1 MRCDAVGLPLASLDP
16 QQLDGLPVAT
26 AQIADLYP
34 LSPMQQGMLFHAV
47 YGDVSGDYINQ
58 LRLDVEGL
66 DPERFRQAWQATVDA
81 HDILRTRFVW
91 QGDLPGPVQVVSK
104 HLALPYSLH
113 DLRADPQRDQ
123 SLQALADGERQQLH
137 LGAPALLRLVIVRLD
152 EQRYH
157 LIYTHHHILM
167 DGWSNSQLLG
177 EVLQRY
183 SGQPVVASGRPLPDY
198 IAWLQHQDAAASEAF
213 WTPVLQRLEAPTR
226 LADVIAPPAQ
236 ASAGYGDHVQVL
248 DEALTRR
255 LEAFARA
262 SKVTVNTLV
271 QAAWLL
277 LLQRYTG
284 KDTVA
289 FGATVAGRP
298 ADLPG
303 IEQQIGLF
311 INTLPVIANPQAGQ
325 SLDSW
330 LQAVQAQNLALR
342 EFEHTALLDIQRW
355 AGQGGEAL
363 FDSLLVFEN
372 YPIAQALEQ
381 GAPDGLRFGPPLTQE
396 QTTYPLT
403 LLVGLDRQLSVH
415 MSYQR
420 GELRTRHRGRSA
432 THLAQLLG
440 QMTAHGERF
449 AWVNCRC
456 WRSMS
461 ISAWSMTWNPLDTPF
476 EQALCIHQD
485 DCSSS
490 WKPCQ
495 MPSAVTFSNTQL
507 SYSELDG
514 RANRLA
520 HKLIELGVGPEVRV
534 GVAMPRSE
542 HLLIAL
548 LAVLKAGGAYVPLD
562 PDYPVERLAYML
574 DDSRARVLL
583 TEQAVAAMLSVP
595 AETAVLMLDRIE
607 LGQYP
612 LSAPITQVTPDNL
625 AYVIYTSGS
634 TGKPKGVAIAH
645 RNVLALIDW
654 SKSVYSRDDIQ
665 GVLASTSVCF
675 DLSVWELFVTLANGG
690 SLIIARNALELPQ
703 LPARDQVRLINTV
716 PSAIAALLRS
726 DEIPA
731 SVRIIN
737 LAGEPL
743 KQSLVDSLYAD
754 ANCGSELAR
763 DSGGP
768 INDRLTERAPSR
780 ASSLPPRDSAC
791 LRPLRSIRGHHLFH
805 PGPAAPPA
813 ARRTSAGP

>member
-1 MRCDAVGLPLASLDP
+1 M
-16 QQLDGLPVAT
+16 
-26 AQIADLYP
+26 
-34 LSPMQQGMLFHAV
+34 
-47 YGDVSGDYINQ
+47 
-58 LRLDVEGL
+58 
-66 DPERFRQAWQATVDA
+66 
-81 HDILRTRFVW
+81 
-91 QGDLPGPVQVVSK
+91 QVVSK

-183 SGQPVVASGRPLPDY
+183 SGQPVTVHGSRYQDY
-198 IAWLQHQDAAASEAF
+198 IAWLQRQDVAASEAF
-213 WTPVLQRLEAPTR
+213 WTPALRRLETPTR
-226 LADVIAPPAQ
+226 LADVMAKPQA

-248 DEALTRR
+248 DETLTRR

-289 FGATVAGRP
+289 FGATMAGRP

-396 QTTYPLT
+396 QTNYPLT

-420 GELRTRHRGRSA
+420 ASFEPATVVRLA

-440 QMTAHGERF
+440 QMTAHGER
-449 AWVNCRC
+449 CLGEL
-456 WRSMS
+456 SML
-461 ISAWSMTWNPLDTPF
+461 AFDEHQRLTHDWNPLDTPF
-476 EQALCIHQD
+476 EQALCIHQMIAR
-485 DCSSS
+485 
-490 WKPCQ
+490 Q
-495 MPSAVTFSNTQL
+495 VEAMPDALAVTFSNTQL

-534 GVAMPRSE
+534 GVAMSRSE

-562 PDYPVERLAYML
+562 PDYPVERVAYML
-574 DDSRARVLL
+574 DDSCARVLL
-583 TEQAVAAMLSVP
+583 TEQAVAATLSVP

-612 LSAPITQVTPDNL
+612 LSAPITQVMPDNL

-690 SLIIARNALELPQ
+690 SLIIARNALELPH

-737 LAGEPL
+737 LAGEPM
-743 KQSLVDSLYAD
+743 KQSLVDALYQHPPVGLGRCKLSL
-754 ANCGSELAR
+754 
-763 DSGGP
+763 
-768 INDRLTERAPSR
+768 
-780 ASSLPPRDSAC
+780 
-791 LRPLRSIRGHHLFH
+791 
-805 PGPAAPPA
+805 
-813 ARRTSAGP
+813 